1 MTSGVSNKYLGQAIV
16 ELKRALENDDNAAEK
31 MTDFILELK
40 VSNLFIP
47 GIDEGEELVYETF
60 IFEEDDLNVLPLFT
74 SEEEFFKHYDDNSEF
89 KPVSNEFEIYAGI
102 SDDIDAIVIDPEGES
117 FFVTPEMIEF
127 AAEDFSIS
135 YDDIKARSVNEIRQV
150 YDSVSNESLCQFIRD
165 ESNDDD
171 LEGLMAELSG
181 SWLINLV
188 VSETSLDEFADD
200 GIIKADDV
208 DGFSLC
214 VMEDDDSG
222 YGIVFTDKD
231 AISKAL
237 DEDGLFYYAQLTRL
251 SSLFEFVLRNDMDGV
266 IINPESD
273 DYLIERS
280 AILAQASGI
289 DLVAE
294 DASFKNCLD
303 YAFIL

>member
-1 MTSGVSNKYLGQAIV
+1 MTSGVSNNYLGQAIV

>member
-251 SSLFEFVLRNDMDGV
+251 SALFEFVLRNDMDGV